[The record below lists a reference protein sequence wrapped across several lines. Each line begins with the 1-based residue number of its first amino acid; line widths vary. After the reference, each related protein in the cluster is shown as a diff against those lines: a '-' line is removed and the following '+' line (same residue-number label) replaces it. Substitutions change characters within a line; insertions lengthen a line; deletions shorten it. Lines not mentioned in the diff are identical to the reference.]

1 MKAVLLVV
9 SVLLLAGCG
18 GSPMSVE
25 TRDPNWVSATS
36 AQDAARAEQLRRSQR
51 EGNASPGAM

>member
-9 SVLLLAGCG
+9 PLLLLAGCG

-25 TRDPNWVSATS
+25 TRDPSWVSPTS
-36 AQDAARAEQLRRSQR
+36 AQEAAQAELARRKHR
-51 EGNASPGAM
+51 EGNASPGNM